1 MLKQIVA
8 SAAAVVLALAVLAW
22 MSTINLPPRPGLGK
36 WTLAIPT
43 RSLSRTQRRITGERK

>member
-1 MLKQIVA
+1 MLKHIVA
-8 SAAAVVLALAVLAW
+8 SAAAVVLALAVLGLDVHNKPS
-22 MSTINLPPRPGLGK
+22 STTGSCK